1 MEKVETIGDS
11 GQPLDK
17 IKKEAILSCVVLQH
31 HSPSL
36 FPDLSFSSVLFPVCA
51 MFPPPLYLT
60 CLNQCVIFR

>member
-11 GQPLDK
+11 GKPLDQ

-36 FPDLSFSSVLFPVCA
+36 FPDLNF
-51 MFPPPLYLT
+51 
-60 CLNQCVIFR
+60 